1 MLKTSIKIFLS
12 VVLICLSQILVAQT
26 TSTDTL
32 IYDNEEVIV
41 NEDSVY
47 AEEEYGDTVAT
58 AYKTAEFNFKDSVNQ
73 PTISQGNIS
82 LIDTVNSLKN
92 KDDFWY
98 ADGVEATQKKKE
110 NEEQNWYWL
119 DSFFKFLRSD
129 AFKFFSWTLI
139 IFILI
144 YFIYLFLK
152 NNGISI
158 FAPKP
163 KNIVTAEVDINSN
176 IFEIDFKAELEK
188 NIAAKNYS
196 MATRLHFLR
205 TLRMF
210 AELQLLEHSPDKTNF
225 DYLMELQ
232 GKSTFKDFSVAV
244 RYYEYVVYG
253 NFEVNEQQFSVI
265 QQHFNSLYQK
275 ISI

>member
-12 VVLICLSQILVAQT
+12 VVLICLSQILFAQT

-32 IYDNEEVIV
+32 IYDNEEVID

-47 AEEEYGDTVAT
+47 AEEQYGDTVAST
-58 AYKTAEFNFKDSVNQ
+58 YKTAEFNFKDSVNQ
-73 PTISQGNIS
+73 PSISKGNIS
-82 LIDTVNSLKN
+82 LTDTVNSLKN

-98 ADGVEATQKKKE
+98 ADGVENKEKKE
-110 NEEQNWYWL
+110 KSNNQSVDWL
-119 DSFFKFLRSD
+119 ISFFKFLNSD
-129 AFKFFSWTLI
+129 TFKYFSWI
-139 IFILI
+139 VISAILL

-163 KNIVTAEVDINSN
+163 KNIATAEVDINSN

-196 MATRLHFLR
+196 MAIRLHFLK